1 MSEESKIV
9 DSLLSQVVIKIDG
22 LPAPGGSK
30 TAFVPTNRKTGEPLR
45 KNGRII
51 VNVTDA
57 GGRRTRD
64 WKREVARQAKA
75 IFSDKPW
82 ACQIEV
88 EFHFTMPRLKSHYGT
103 GAKSSL
109 LRLDAPRM
117 HGVRPDL
124 TKLIRAV
131 EDACTGILW
140 LDDALIVRQ
149 LASKRY
155 GERPGVQIAM
165 RCAIQ
170 NNLASRQET
179 GLPITRHELSSHLP
193 ADAKKGLIVLPG
205 QSASKTRSRRTIV
218 DTPATPDAAHSSGS
232 SERNTRSVL
241 TTLTHHELP

>member
-9 DSLLSQVVIKIDG
+9 DSLLSEVVIKIDG

-57 GGRRTRD
+57 GGKRTRD
-64 WKREVARQAKA
+64 WKRDVARQAKA
-75 IFSDKPW
+75 IFSDEPW
-82 ACQIEV
+82 TCQIEV
-88 EFHFTMPRLKSHYGT
+88 EFHFMMPRLKSHYGT
-103 GAKSSL
+103 GAKASL

-140 LDDALIVRQ
+140 FDDALIVRQ

-165 RCAIQ
+165 RPAVQ
-170 NNLASRQET
+170 NNLSGGGNRPIKSGLGAPSKPLMQSEEVTVSPANVRGIDRVCRGSGVAGSEFEIVRLATAS
-179 GLPITRHELSSHLP
+179 
-193 ADAKKGLIVLPG
+193 DLI
-205 QSASKTRSRRTIV
+205 SIR
-218 DTPATPDAAHSSGS
+218 
-232 SERNTRSVL
+232 
-241 TTLTHHELP
+241 